1 MKVNFCSAP
10 PGSGK
15 THQIANRSR
24 SLAEGFDKVL
34 ILQPTRDLLEKTA
47 AEEIHPFPFKI
58 FHKGTVEGSVAK
70 ALADYVGEVPDD
82 VQEVVL
88 ATHQVLPHIKNFANK
103 NKWHVLIDEELQV
116 VRYDK
121 HEIPKTHDL
130 ITKYLA
136 VRSVNSIYG
145 RVNVIDRAAVEEIA
159 KNEDDDAILETLA
172 GTCRILLNP
181 YWDCYVNIE
190 QYEALLRGE
199 GDFLAFHSILKPD
212 VLDGFASVF
221 MASANFEDSQ
231 VFKVWGQQGV
241 EFEPDME
248 FGNKLRYTEHPNGDL
263 VTIYYATDPQWSR
276 KRKEAVLDDGTT
288 ILDRMIKAAT
298 GLFTSGRFLWHANKG
313 VTESPFHPPAQR
325 LPNKPHGLNTFVD
338 YDDIVFLSSL
348 NPTTDHF
355 RFLKSLGIEDDEVRG
370 FTYFSAAYQAIMRTS
385 IRNTESLS
393 PKRILVPD
401 LPLAEYL
408 HEIVPGSKLEKL
420 DIGLVEQTPKK
431 PGRPRKHATNR
442 EKVAKQRQKAKEKKL
457 QLLADQFQLRM
468 QDTNA
473 GNWEKEEDG
482 WSRAENSIKLYT
494 DLGTQPLTAA
504 FYLCKY
510 SPMPLAYASG
520 DIDAFVEFLHV
531 CHEHQPESKKDSY
544 LFSPAV
550 FDPNRSTE
558 GNRGKENILYLRH
571 IVLDFEDGELQP
583 ETLAKLF
590 PDLQMVVTNTFRHTW
605 NKPRFRAVLFTDE
618 PMTAE
623 AYGLIYNSIA
633 DKLEEVGYSV
643 ERAGKKLKTSNTPNS
658 RPSGLDWLKIV
669 PTSLFYFPCQAQSPD
684 DSFFIEYMEGRY
696 PLNPSTWI
704 KKSAIPL
711 QPTFESLDPL
721 GNETSEVDRAA
732 VELAV
737 KLWRASQVEPG
748 NGHHMFFMLASSLK
762 LAGMDYPE
770 IEMTLR
776 SEADYAYTPGERKG
790 EIPGLIRDL
799 REYFSGELWRPRI
812 QAISATQHHANPTA
826 AAIPE
831 GWLN

>member
-1 MKVNFCSAP
+1 
-10 PGSGK
+10 
-15 THQIANRSR
+15 
-24 SLAEGFDKVL
+24 
-34 ILQPTRDLLEKTA
+34 
-47 AEEIHPFPFKI
+47 
-58 FHKGTVEGSVAK
+58 
-70 ALADYVGEVPDD
+70 
-82 VQEVVL
+82 
-88 ATHQVLPHIKNFANK
+88 
-103 NKWHVLIDEELQV
+103 
-116 VRYDK
+116 
-121 HEIPKTHDL
+121 
-130 ITKYLA
+130 
-136 VRSVNSIYG
+136 
-145 RVNVIDRAAVEEIA
+145 
-159 KNEDDDAILETLA
+159 
-172 GTCRILLNP
+172 
-181 YWDCYVNIE
+181 
-190 QYEALLRGE
+190 
-199 GDFLAFHSILKPD
+199 
-212 VLDGFASVF
+212 
-221 MASANFEDSQ
+221 
-231 VFKVWGQQGV
+231 
-241 EFEPDME
+241 
-248 FGNKLRYTEHPNGDL
+248 
-263 VTIYYATDPQWSR
+263 
-276 KRKEAVLDDGTT
+276 
-288 ILDRMIKAAT
+288 
-298 GLFTSGRFLWHANKG
+298 
-313 VTESPFHPPAQR
+313 
-325 LPNKPHGLNTFVD
+325 
-338 YDDIVFLSSL
+338 
-348 NPTTDHF
+348 
-355 RFLKSLGIEDDEVRG
+355 
-370 FTYFSAAYQAIMRTS
+370 
-385 IRNTESLS
+385 
-393 PKRILVPD
+393 
-401 LPLAEYL
+401 
-408 HEIVPGSKLEKL
+408 
-420 DIGLVEQTPKK
+420 
-431 PGRPRKHATNR
+431 
-442 EKVAKQRQKAKEKKL
+442 
-457 QLLADQFQLRM
+457 
-468 QDTNA
+468 
-473 GNWEKEEDG
+473 
-482 WSRAENSIKLYT
+482 
-494 DLGTQPLTAA
+494 
-504 FYLCKY
+504 
-510 SPMPLAYASG
+510 MPLAYASG

-531 CHEHQPESKKDSY
+531 CHEHQPKSKKDSY

-658 RPSGLDWLKIV
+658 RPSGLDWLKSV

-704 KKSAIPL
+704 ENSAIPL
-711 QPTFESLDPL
+711 QPTLESLDPL